1 MVATLTKQRGG
12 LLSNFLIEEIR
23 AVIGSLSI
31 IVVFETVADSL
42 ARWGKSTDQ
51 AVSTETN

>member
-31 IVVFETVADSL
+31 IVVFETEADSL